1 MLCNKGTAYTR
12 EQKVCS
18 MSDAWKMTAMCS
30 FTAVTEYSHST
41 TGANRDTE
49 EKQVLPTVG
58 ENRKLL

>member
-1 MLCNKGTAYTR
+1 
-12 EQKVCS
+12 

-58 ENRKLL
+58 ENRKLLQKLQGTI